1 MVIRD
6 LSTLADQADQK
17 VKSALRRKRAE
28 LPDRP
33 GVYLMKDDAGEV
45 IYIGKALSLRKR
57 VSSYFQKGRR
67 HDPKTIALISKIADF
82 DIIITDNEIEAL
94 MLECNLIKKHRPYYN
109 VLLMDDKHY
118 PYLKMTVD
126 ESYPR
131 LFIARRVERDGA
143 RYFGPYADAG
153 GVREAL
159 KLVKRLFGLRSCRK
173 EIAREANRPCLNY
186 QIKLCS
192 GPCSGAVS
200 REEYLDLCHRSAL
213 FLSGHGREL
222 IKELSMRMK
231 AEAGALNFEQAA
243 RFRDQIKAVQAVMER
258 QKIIDT
264 SLEDRDVIALARAE
278 QRIAVQI
285 FNVRAGKLTGQRLFT
300 ADDAGAS
307 DGEVMSAFIAQYYA
321 INDPIKRL
329 LLSHTPDD
337 EALLVRWLEER
348 LGSKVKIHLPLR
360 GSKHELMKMAA
371 INAEYKLRAELSG
384 ISDRNAE
391 KRSADNLEALRELF
405 RLVGY
410 GDIGEKCRIEAYD
423 ISNLA
428 GSDAV
433 GAMVV
438 MENGRLAGSEY
449 RNFRIK
455 GNFNREQ
462 DDYGMMAEMLRRR
475 FKRLLKDEKI
485 LPQAI
490 LIDGGR
496 GQLNV
501 ALSLLREAGLE
512 RKIKVLSLAEGREEV
527 YLPEQLLPLRLPRD
541 SRPLQ
546 VLQQL
551 RDEVHRTA
559 IEHHRRLRAK
569 RLRRSVLDE
578 IKGLGPVRK
587 QAMISSCGS
596 VAEIALM
603 PSTEL
608 AARSG
613 IPLALAERVKAYL
626 DNRLGAEGAE

>member
-1 MVIRD
+1 MVVRN
-6 LSTLADQADQK
+6 LSRFADQK
-17 VKSALRRKRAE
+17 VKGALRRKTAE
-28 LPDRP
+28 LPNRP
-33 GVYLMKDDAGEV
+33 GVYLMKDDTGEV

-67 HDPKTIALISKIADF
+67 RDPKTAALISKIADF
-82 DIIITDNEIEAL
+82 DIIMTDSEIEAL

-118 PYLKMTVD
+118 PYLKMTVN
-126 ESYPR
+126 ETYPR
-131 LFIARRVERDGA
+131 LFIARRIECDGA
-143 RYFGPYADAG
+143 RYFGPYTDAG

-173 EIAREANRPCLNY
+173 EIDGQAKRHCLNH

-192 GPCSGAVS
+192 GPCSGHVS
-200 REEYLDLCHRSAL
+200 REEYVDLCHRTAL

-231 AEAGALNFEQAA
+231 AEAEALNFEQAA

-285 FNVRAGKLTGQRLFT
+285 FNIRAGKMTGQRFFT

-321 INDPIKRL
+321 VNEPIKTL
-329 LLSHTPDD
+329 LLSHAPDD

-348 LGSKVKIHLPLR
+348 LGRKAKIYLPLR
-360 GSKHELMKMAA
+360 GSKHELVKMAA
-371 INAEYKLRAELSG
+371 INAEYKLWAELSG
-384 ISDRNAE
+384 IADRNAAT
-391 KRSADNLEALRELF
+391 RSADNIEALRELF
-405 RLVGY
+405 HLAGY

-438 MENGRLAGSEY
+438 MENGRLVRSEY

-455 GNFNREQ
+455 GDFNYEQ
-462 DDYGMMAEMLRRR
+462 DDYGMMAEMLQRR
-475 FKRLLKDEKI
+475 FKRLFKDGDMP
-485 LPQAI
+485 PQAI

-512 RKIKVLSLAEGREEV
+512 KKIKVLSLAEGKEEV

-546 VLQQL
+546 LLQQL

-578 IKGLGPVRK
+578 IKGLGPARK
-587 QAMISSCGS
+587 QMMISSCGS
-596 VAEIALM
+596 VTEIALM
-603 PSTEL
+603 PPAEL

-613 IPLALAERVKAYL
+613 IPLALAERVRAYL
-626 DNRLGAEGAE
+626 SDRLGTEGSE

>member
-1 MVIRD
+1 LVVRN
-6 LSTLADQADQK
+6 LSRFADQK
-17 VKSALRRKRAE
+17 VKGALRRKTAE
-28 LPDRP
+28 LPNRP
-33 GVYLMKDDAGEV
+33 GVYLMKDDTGEV

-67 HDPKTIALISKIADF
+67 RDPKTAALISKIADF
-82 DIIITDNEIEAL
+82 DIIMTDSEIEAL

-118 PYLKMTVD
+118 PYLKMTVN
-126 ESYPR
+126 ETYPR
-131 LFIARRVERDGA
+131 LFIARRIECDGA
-143 RYFGPYADAG
+143 RYFGPYTDAG

-173 EIAREANRPCLNY
+173 EIDGQAKRHCLNH

-192 GPCSGAVS
+192 GPCSGHVS
-200 REEYLDLCHRSAL
+200 REEYVDLCHRTAL

-231 AEAGALNFEQAA
+231 AEAEALNFEQAA

-285 FNVRAGKLTGQRLFT
+285 FNIRAGKMTGQRFFT

-321 INDPIKRL
+321 VNEPIKTL
-329 LLSHTPDD
+329 LLSHAPDD

-348 LGSKVKIHLPLR
+348 LGRKAKIYLPLR
-360 GSKHELMKMAA
+360 GSKHELVKMAA
-371 INAEYKLRAELSG
+371 INAEYKLWAELSG
-384 ISDRNAE
+384 IADRNAAT
-391 KRSADNLEALRELF
+391 RSADNIEALRELF
-405 RLVGY
+405 HLAGY

-438 MENGRLAGSEY
+438 MENGRLVRSEY

-455 GNFNREQ
+455 GDFNYEQ
-462 DDYGMMAEMLRRR
+462 DDYGMMAEMLQRR
-475 FKRLLKDEKI
+475 FKRLFKDGDMP
-485 LPQAI
+485 PQAI

-501 ALSLLREAGLE
+501 ALSLLRKAGLE
-512 RKIKVLSLAEGREEV
+512 KKIKVLSLAEGKEEV

-546 VLQQL
+546 LLQQL

-578 IKGLGPVRK
+578 IKGLGPARK
-587 QAMISSCGS
+587 QMMISSCGS

-603 PSTEL
+603 PPAEL

-613 IPLALAERVKAYL
+613 IPLALAERVRAYL
-626 DNRLGAEGAE
+626 SDRLGTEGSE

>member
-1 MVIRD
+1 MVVRN
-6 LSTLADQADQK
+6 LSRFADQK
-17 VKSALRRKRAE
+17 VKGALRRKTAE
-28 LPDRP
+28 LPNRP
-33 GVYLMKDDAGEV
+33 GVYLMKDDTGEV

-67 HDPKTIALISKIADF
+67 RDPKTAALISKIADF
-82 DIIITDNEIEAL
+82 DIIMTDSEIEAL

-118 PYLKMTVD
+118 PYLKMTVN
-126 ESYPR
+126 ETYPR
-131 LFIARRVERDGA
+131 LFIARRIECDGA
-143 RYFGPYADAG
+143 RYFGPYTDAG

-173 EIAREANRPCLNY
+173 EIDGQAKRHCLNH

-192 GPCSGAVS
+192 GPCSGHVS
-200 REEYLDLCHRSAL
+200 REEYVDLCHRTAL
-213 FLSGHGREL
+213 FLNGHGWEL
-222 IKELSMRMK
+222 IKELSMSMK
-231 AEAGALNFEQAA
+231 AEAEALNFEQAA

-285 FNVRAGKLTGQRLFT
+285 FNIRAGKMTGQRFFT

-321 INDPIKRL
+321 VNEPIKTL
-329 LLSHTPDD
+329 LLSHAPDD

-348 LGSKVKIHLPLR
+348 LGRKAKIYLPLR
-360 GSKHELMKMAA
+360 GSKHELVKMAA
-371 INAEYKLRAELSG
+371 INAEYKLWAELSG
-384 ISDRNAE
+384 IADRNAAT
-391 KRSADNLEALRELF
+391 RSADNIEALRELF
-405 RLVGY
+405 HLAGY

-438 MENGRLAGSEY
+438 MENGRLVRSEY

-455 GNFNREQ
+455 GDFNYEQ
-462 DDYGMMAEMLRRR
+462 DDYGMMAEMLQRR
-475 FKRLLKDEKI
+475 FKRLFKDGDMP
-485 LPQAI
+485 PQAI

-501 ALSLLREAGLE
+501 ALSLLRKAGLE
-512 RKIKVLSLAEGREEV
+512 KKIKVLSLAEGKEEV

-546 VLQQL
+546 LLQQL

-578 IKGLGPVRK
+578 IKGLGPARK
-587 QAMISSCGS
+587 QMMISSCGS
-596 VAEIALM
+596 VTEIALM
-603 PSTEL
+603 PPAEL

-613 IPLALAERVKAYL
+613 IPLALAERVRAYL
-626 DNRLGAEGAE
+626 SDRLGTEGSE